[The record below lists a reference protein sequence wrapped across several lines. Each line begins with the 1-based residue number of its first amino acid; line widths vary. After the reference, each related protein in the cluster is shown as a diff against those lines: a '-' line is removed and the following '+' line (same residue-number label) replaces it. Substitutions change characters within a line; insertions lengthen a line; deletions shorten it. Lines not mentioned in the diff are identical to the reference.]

1 MPITRASLKAGCI
14 KAMSDHPEPPP
25 MERVDC
31 EATLIDATTTLLVNG
46 KMMEARV
53 CNRGHKV
60 YSGKTVFV
68 LIVL

>member
-1 MPITRASLKAGCI
+1 
-14 KAMSDHPEPPP
+14 MSDHPEPPP

-31 EATLIDATTTLLVNG
+31 EATLIDATTTLVVNG